1 MVAANIDEA
10 PRLVSTAPV
19 FQVADVA
26 ATMRWYEEHLGFE
39 AFPFPAA
46 PPHAFC
52 VLVQGAIEIMLQRV
66 EGQPKLDVYR
76 QRPGG
81 VWHAYI
87 RMEGVEELYRRL
99 RGRPEVVMLEPIK
112 RQPYGD
118 TEFVIADPDGH
129 ALVFSELISD
139 SQ

>member
-1 MVAANIDEA
+1 VTA
-10 PRLVSTAPV
+10 RLSSIAPV

-26 ATMRWYEEHLGFE
+26 ATMRWYEQNLGFE

-66 EGQPKLDVYR
+66 AGQPKLEVYR

-81 VWHAYI
+81 VWHAYL
-87 RMEGVEELYRRL
+87 RVEGVHALYEQVRA
-99 RGRPEVVMLEPIK
+99 RPEVVIVEPIR

-118 TEFVIADPDGH
+118 TEFVVADPDGH
-129 ALVFSELISD
+129 LLVFSELVSD

>member
-1 MVAANIDEA
+1 MTGDPPKLANA
-10 PRLVSTAPV
+10 APV

-26 ATMRWYEEHLGFE
+26 ATMRWYEENLGFE

-52 VLVQGAIEIMLQRV
+52 ILVSGGVEIMLQRL
-66 EGQPKLDVYR
+66 EGQAPLDVYR
-76 QRPGG
+76 TRPGG
-81 VWHAYI
+81 VWHAYL
-87 RMEGVEELYRRL
+87 RMDGVQALYEQVRD
-99 RGRPEVVMLEPIK
+99 RPGVVLLERIK

-129 ALVFSELISD
+129 VLVFSELISD

>member
-1 MVAANIDEA
+1 VTT
-10 PRLVSTAPV
+10 RLSGVAPV

-26 ATMRWYEEHLGFE
+26 STMRWYEENLGFE

-46 PPHAFC
+46 APHAFC
-52 VLVQGAIEIMLQRV
+52 ILARDGIEIMLQRL
-66 EGQPKLDVYR
+66 EGQERLEVYR
-76 QRPGG
+76 RRPGG
-81 VWHAYI
+81 VWHAYL
-87 RMEGVEELYRRL
+87 RMEGVEELYRQL

-118 TEFVIADPDGH
+118 TEVVVADPDGH
-129 ALVFSELISD
+129 VLVFSELIAD

>member
-1 MVAANIDEA
+1 MTT
-10 PRLVSTAPV
+10 RLSGVAPV

-26 ATMRWYEEHLGFE
+26 ATMLWYQENLGFE
-39 AFPFPAA
+39 GFPFPAA

-52 VLVQGAIEIMLQRV
+52 VLVRDGIEIMLQRV
-66 EGQPKLDVYR
+66 VGREKLDVYR

-81 VWHAYI
+81 VWHAYL
-87 RMEGVEELYRRL
+87 RVEAVNALYQEVRA
-99 RGRPEVVMLEPIK
+99 RPEVVVLEPLK

-118 TEFVIADPDGH
+118 AEFVVADPDGH
-129 ALVFSELISD
+129 VLVFSELVSD